1 MTANE
6 SNIVRENV
14 PIMGNSLKRNRVF
27 VGIAFLMAFLISIPF
42 FASDYW
48 MTLLVL
54 ILIYTVYASGWN
66 LFSGLTGY
74 TNFGLAWFIGVSGYV
89 SSLLIA
95 DHKFFWLFAWPIGA
109 LFVGIV
115 SIGVGYILLR
125 IKGVYFAISMVAL
138 TEGTRE
144 LIGTEYLEPITH
156 GGKGVPFVAGI
167 SLSALYWSVLLLAL
181 ITVII
186 CYKITSSKFGL
197 RLMAIRED
205 EQAAETMGIHTTR
218 DKIIAFALSAFLTGL
233 AGAIHF
239 TYQNYIDPSF
249 GFTIH
254 LTLTPIVMTLFGGVG
269 TVFGPAIGA
278 TLFTFIHEILW
289 AELTILYMAIF
300 GAILIALILFF
311 PQGLLGWMK
320 ERGILPRIRK
330 I

>member
-1 MTANE
+1 MKPLFE
-6 SNIVRENV
+6 R
-14 PIMGNSLKRNRVF
+14 K
-27 VGIAFLMAFLISIPF
+27 GILIATGLLLAFLVSIPF
-42 FASDYW
+42 FATDYW
-48 MTLLVL
+48 MTLLVV
-54 ILIYTVYASGWN
+54 ILIFSVYASGWN

-74 TNFGLAWFIGVSGYV
+74 TNLGLSWFIGVSGYV

-95 DHKFFWLFAWPIGA
+95 DYKCFYLLAWPIGA
-109 LFVGIV
+109 LFISLV

-144 LIGTEYLEPITH
+144 LFGTEYLEPITH
-156 GGKGVPFVAGI
+156 GGKGVPFVAGA
-167 SLSALYWSVLLLAL
+167 SLSELYWSALAL
-181 ITVII
+181 AFLTVLI
-186 CYKITSSKFGL
+186 CYKVTSSKFGL

-205 EQAAETMGIHTTR
+205 EQAAETLGIHTTR
-218 DKIIAFALSAFLTGL
+218 EKISAFCLSAFLTGL

-269 TVFGPAIGA
+269 TVFGPVIGA

-289 AELTILYMAIF
+289 AELTLLYMAIF
-300 GAILIALILFF
+300 GLILMVLILFF

-320 ERGILPRIRK
+320 EKGMVPRSREV
-330 I
+330 

>member
-1 MTANE
+1 MIMLSLPHMKILSLRNGMLMGMVIL
-6 SNIVRENV
+6 IV
-14 PIMGNSLKRNRVF
+14 
-27 VGIAFLMAFLISIPF
+27 FLISIPF
-42 FASDYW
+42 YATDYW
-48 MTLLVL
+48 ITLLVQ
-54 ILIYTVYASGWN
+54 ILIFTVYASGWN

-74 TNFGLAWFIGVSGYV
+74 TNFGLAWFIGVSGYA

-95 DHKFFWLFAWPIGA
+95 DYQWYWLFAWPVGA
-109 LFVGIV
+109 LFISII

-144 LIGTEYLEPITH
+144 LFGTEYLEPITH

-167 SLSALYWSVLLLAL
+167 RLPTLYWSVLLLAFL
-181 ITVII
+181 TVLI

-197 RLMAIRED
+197 RLIAIRED
-205 EQAAETMGIHTTR
+205 EQAAETLGIHTTR
-218 DKIIAFALSAFLTGL
+218 AKIIAFALSAFLTGL

-254 LTLTPIVMTLFGGVG
+254 LTLTPIVMALFGGVG

-289 AELTILYMAIF
+289 AELTLLYMAIF
-300 GAILIALILFF
+300 GGILILLILFF
-311 PQGLLGWMK
+311 PQGVLGWMK
-320 ERGILPRIRK
+320 EKGILPKIRK

>member
-1 MTANE
+1 MKNVFQIR
-6 SNIVRENV
+6 NQVCLGIV
-14 PIMGNSLKRNRVF
+14 I
-27 VGIAFLMAFLISIPF
+27 LMAFLISIPL
-42 FASDYW
+42 FATDYW
-48 MTLLVL
+48 ITLLTL
-54 ILIYTVYASGWN
+54 IFIFTVYSAGWN

-74 TNFGLAWFIGVSGYV
+74 TNFGLAWFIGLSGYV

-95 DHKFFWLFAWPIGA
+95 DHGFFWIFAWLIGA
-109 LFVGIV
+109 IFTSII

-144 LIGTEYLEPITH
+144 LFGTEYLTPITH

-167 SLSALYWSVLLLAL
+167 KLSTLYWAIFLLAFL
-181 ITVII
+181 TLAI

-197 RLMAIRED
+197 RLLAIRED
-205 EQAAETMGIHTTR
+205 EQAAETLGIHTTR
-218 DKIIAFALSAFLTGL
+218 DKIIAFIISAFLVGL

-249 GFTIH
+249 AFSIH

-269 TVFGPAIGA
+269 TVFGPFIGA
-278 TLFTFIHEILW
+278 VLFTLIHEVLW
-289 AELTILYMAIF
+289 AELTLLYMAIF
-300 GAILIALILFF
+300 GGILMILILFF

-320 ERGILPRIRK
+320 ERGIVPRIRK

>member
-1 MTANE
+1 M
-6 SNIVRENV
+6 
-14 PIMGNSLKRNRVF
+14 KNRIWF
-27 VGIAFLMAFLISIPF
+27 GIAILMIFLISVPF
-42 FASDYW
+42 VASDYW
-48 MTLLVL
+48 VTLLTL
-54 ILIYTVYASGWN
+54 ILIFTVYAAGWN

-95 DHKFFWLFAWPIGA
+95 DYGLYWLFAWPIGA
-109 LFVGIV
+109 TFTSFV

-144 LIGTEYLEPITH
+144 LFGTEYLSPMTH

-167 SLSALYWSVLLLAL
+167 SLSTLYWAILLLAV
-181 ITVII
+181 ITLVL

-197 RLMAIRED
+197 RLLAIRED
-205 EQAAETMGIHTTR
+205 EQAAETLGIHTTK
-218 DKIIAFALSAFLTGL
+218 DKIIAFVLSAFLVGL

-249 GFTIH
+249 AFSIH

-269 TVFGPAIGA
+269 TVFGPVIGA

-289 AELTILYMAIF
+289 AELTLLYMAIF
-300 GAILIALILFF
+300 GGILMTLILFF

>member
-1 MTANE
+1 M
-6 SNIVRENV
+6 R
-14 PIMGNSLKRNRVF
+14 SLLRRNRTWI
-27 VGIAFLMAFLISIPF
+27 GIAIVMAFLISVPF
-42 FASDYW
+42 FATDYW
-48 MTLLVL
+48 ITLLVL
-54 ILIYTVYASGWN
+54 VLVFAVYSSGWN
-66 LFSGLTGY
+66 VFSGLTGY
-74 TNFGLAWFIGVSGYV
+74 TNFGLAWSIGLSGYV

-95 DHKFFWLFAWPIGA
+95 DYGVFWPLAWPLGA
-109 LFVGIV
+109 LATSIV

-144 LIGTEYLEPITH
+144 LLGTEYLSPITH
-156 GGKGVPFVAGI
+156 GGEGVPFVAGI
-167 SLSALYWSVLLLAL
+167 KLPGLYWAILLVAFLTFL
-181 ITVII
+181 IA
-186 CYKITSSKFGL
+186 YKMTSSEFGL
-197 RLMAIRED
+197 RLLSIRED
-205 EQAAETMGIHTTR
+205 EQAAETLGIHTTR
-218 DKIIAFALSAFLTGL
+218 DKITAFFISAFLVGL
-233 AGAIHF
+233 AGSIHF

-249 GFTIH
+249 AFSIH

-320 ERGILPRIRK
+320 EKGILPRIRK

>member
-1 MTANE
+1 MK
-6 SNIVRENV
+6 SQVW
-14 PIMGNSLKRNRVF
+14 L
-27 VGIAFLMAFLISIPF
+27 GIAILMAFLMSVPF
-42 FASDYW
+42 FATDYW
-48 MTLLVL
+48 ITLLTL
-54 ILIYTVYASGWN
+54 ILIFTVYAAGWN

-95 DHKFFWLFAWPIGA
+95 DYNLFWLFAWPIGA
-109 LFVGIV
+109 LLTSMVC
-115 SIGVGYILLR
+115 IGVGYVLLR

-144 LIGTEYLEPITH
+144 LFGTEYLSPITH

-167 SLSALYWSVLLLAL
+167 GLSTLYWAILLVAFFSL
-181 ITVII
+181 VI
-186 CYKITSSKFGL
+186 CYKIFSSKFGL
-197 RLMAIRED
+197 RLLAIRED
-205 EQAAETMGIHTTR
+205 EQAAETLGIHTTQ
-218 DKIIAFALSAFLTGL
+218 DKMIAFILSAFLVGL

-249 GFTIH
+249 AFSIH

-269 TVFGPAIGA
+269 TVFGPVIGA

-289 AELTILYMAIF
+289 AELTLLYMAIF
-300 GAILIALILFF
+300 GCILMMLILFF

-320 ERGILPRIRK
+320 EKGILPRIRK

>member
-1 MTANE
+1 
-6 SNIVRENV
+6 
-14 PIMGNSLKRNRVF
+14 
-27 VGIAFLMAFLISIPF
+27 MAFLILFPF

-48 MTLLVL
+48 ITLLVL
-54 ILIYTVYASGWN
+54 ILIFTVYASGWN

-74 TNFGLAWFIGVSGYV
+74 TNLGLAWFIGVSGYV

-95 DHKFFWLFAWPIGA
+95 DYKLFWLFAWPIGA
-109 LFVGIV
+109 FFVSLL

-125 IKGVYFAISMVAL
+125 IRGVYFAISMVAL

-144 LIGTEYLEPITH
+144 LFGTEYLEPITH

-167 SLSALYWSVLLLAL
+167 SLPVLYWSILILAFVTVL
-181 ITVII
+181 I
-186 CYKITSSKFGL
+186 CYKVTSSKFGL
-197 RLMAIRED
+197 RLIAIRED
-205 EQAAETMGIHTTR
+205 EQAAETLGIHTTR
-218 DKIIAFALSAFLTGL
+218 EKITAFVMSAFFTGL

-249 GFTIH
+249 GFTIQ
-254 LTLTPIVMTLFGGVG
+254 LTLTPIVMALFGGVG

-289 AELTILYMAIF
+289 AELTLLYMAIF
-300 GAILIALILFF
+300 GGILIVLILFF

-320 ERGILPRIRK
+320 EKGVVPRIRK

>member
-1 MTANE
+1 MKNRIWLAVL
-6 SNIVRENV
+6 IL
-14 PIMGNSLKRNRVF
+14 MG
-27 VGIAFLMAFLISIPF
+27 FLICVPF

-48 MTLLVL
+48 ITLLVL
-54 ILIYTVYASGWN
+54 ILIFTVYASGWN

-95 DHKFFWLFAWPIGA
+95 DYNWFWLMAWSIGA
-109 LFVGIV
+109 LFVSIV

-144 LIGTEYLEPITH
+144 LFGTGYLEPITH
-156 GGKGVPFVAGI
+156 GGKGLPFVAGI
-167 SLSALYWSVLLLAL
+167 RLPTLYWSMLLLAFVTL
-181 ITVII
+181 IV

-205 EQAAETMGIHTTR
+205 EQAAETLGIHTTR
-218 DKIIAFALSAFLTGL
+218 DKITAFVLSAFIVGV
-233 AGAIHF
+233 AGAIHC
-239 TYQNYIDPSF
+239 TYQNYIDPTYAF
-249 GFTIH
+249 NIQ

-269 TVFGPAIGA
+269 TVFGPVIGA

-289 AELTILYMAIF
+289 AELTLLYMAIF
-300 GAILIALILFF
+300 GAILMGLILFF
-311 PQGLLGWMK
+311 PQGLLGWIK
-320 ERGILPRIRK
+320 EKGILPRSRK

>member
-1 MTANE
+1 MKNR
-6 SNIVRENV
+6 IGLLV
-14 PIMGNSLKRNRVF
+14 IILMG
-27 VGIAFLMAFLISIPF
+27 FLIAVPF

-48 MTLLVL
+48 ITLLVL
-54 ILIYTVYASGWN
+54 ILMFTVYASGWN

-95 DHKFFWLFAWPIGA
+95 DYQWFWLLAWPIGA
-109 LFVGIV
+109 LFVSIV

-144 LIGTEYLEPITH
+144 LFGTGYLEPITH
-156 GGKGVPFVAGI
+156 GGKGLPFVAGI
-167 SLSALYWSVLLLAL
+167 RLPTLYWSVLLLAFITL
-181 ITVII
+181 IA

-205 EQAAETMGIHTTR
+205 EQAAETLGIHTTR
-218 DKIIAFALSAFLTGL
+218 DKIAAFVLSAFIVGL
-233 AGAIHF
+233 AGAIHC
-239 TYQNYIDPSF
+239 TYQNYIDPTYAF
-249 GFTIH
+249 NIQ

-269 TVFGPAIGA
+269 TVFGPVIGA

-289 AELTILYMAIF
+289 AELTLLYMAIF
-300 GAILIALILFF
+300 GAILMGLILFF

-320 ERGILPRIRK
+320 EKEILPRSRK

>member
-1 MTANE
+1 MKRWFRGKNRIWLG
-6 SNIVRENV
+6 IV
-14 PIMGNSLKRNRVF
+14 I
-27 VGIAFLMAFLISIPF
+27 LMAFLISIPF
-42 FASDYW
+42 FVSDYW
-48 MTLLVL
+48 ITLLTL
-54 ILIYTVYASGWN
+54 ILIFTVYASGWN

-95 DHKFFWLFAWPIGA
+95 DYNFFWLLAWPIGA
-109 LFVGIV
+109 FFIGII

-144 LIGTEYLEPITH
+144 LFGTEYLTPITH

-167 SLSALYWSVLLLAL
+167 RLPTLYWAILLLAFL
-181 ITVII
+181 TLLI
-186 CYKITSSKFGL
+186 CYKIFSSKFGL
-197 RLMAIRED
+197 RLLAIRED
-205 EQAAETMGIHTTR
+205 EQAAETLGIHTTQ
-218 DKIIAFALSAFLTGL
+218 DKIIAFTLSAFLVGL

-239 TYQNYIDPSF
+239 TYQNYVDPPF
-249 GFTIH
+249 AFNIH

-269 TVFGPAIGA
+269 TVFGPVIGA

-289 AELTILYMAIF
+289 SELLLLYMSIF
-300 GAILIALILFF
+300 GGILIMLVLFF

-320 ERGILPRIRK
+320 ERGIVPRIRK

>member
-1 MTANE
+1 MINFF
-6 SNIVRENV
+6 
-14 PIMGNSLKRNRVF
+14 KKNRFLLGVL
-27 VGIAFLMAFLISIPF
+27 FLMAFLVSVPF

-48 MTLLVL
+48 VTLLVL
-54 ILIYTVYASGWN
+54 ILIFAVYASGWN

-95 DHKFFWLFAWPIGA
+95 DYHWLWLFSWPIGA
-109 LFVGIV
+109 LFVSIV

-125 IKGVYFAISMVAL
+125 IKGAYFAISMVAL

-144 LIGTEYLEPITH
+144 LFGTGYLEPITH

-167 SLSALYWSVLLLAL
+167 RLPVLYWSILLLAFLTL
-181 ITVII
+181 IV

-205 EQAAETMGIHTTR
+205 EQAAETLGIHTTR
-218 DKIIAFALSAFLTGL
+218 DKIIAFVLSAFIVGL
-233 AGAIHF
+233 AGAVHC
-239 TYQNYIDPSF
+239 TYQNYIDPTYAF
-249 GFTIH
+249 NIQ

-269 TVFGPAIGA
+269 TVFGPLIGA

-289 AELTILYMAIF
+289 AELTLLYMAIF
-300 GAILIALILFF
+300 GAILMGLILFF

-320 ERGILPRIRK
+320 EKGILPRSRK

>member
-1 MTANE
+1 M
-6 SNIVRENV
+6 
-14 PIMGNSLKRNRVF
+14 KNRIWF
-27 VGIAFLMAFLISIPF
+27 GIAILMIFLISVPF
-42 FASDYW
+42 VASDYW
-48 MTLLVL
+48 VTLLTL
-54 ILIYTVYASGWN
+54 ILIFTVYAAGWN

-95 DHKFFWLFAWPIGA
+95 DYSLYWLFAWPIGA
-109 LFVGIV
+109 IFTSFV

-144 LIGTEYLEPITH
+144 LFGTEYLSPMTH

-167 SLSALYWSVLLLAL
+167 SLSTLYWAILLLAV
-181 ITVII
+181 ITLVL

-197 RLMAIRED
+197 RLLAIRED
-205 EQAAETMGIHTTR
+205 EQAAETLGIHTTK
-218 DKIIAFALSAFLTGL
+218 DKIIAFVLSAFLVGL

-249 GFTIH
+249 AFSIH

-269 TVFGPAIGA
+269 TVFGPVIGA

-289 AELTILYMAIF
+289 AELTLLYMAIF
-300 GAILIALILFF
+300 GGILMTLILFF

>member
-1 MTANE
+1 MMNLLE
-6 SNIVRENV
+6 
-14 PIMGNSLKRNRVF
+14 KNRIWLAVF
-27 VGIAFLMAFLISIPF
+27 ILMAFLISVPF

-48 MTLLVL
+48 VALLVL
-54 ILIYTVYASGWN
+54 ILIFTVYASGWN

-95 DHKFFWLFAWPIGA
+95 DYQWVWLLAWPIGA
-109 LFVGIV
+109 LFVSGV

-125 IKGVYFAISMVAL
+125 IRGVYFAISMVAL

-144 LIGTEYLEPITH
+144 LFGTGYLEPITH
-156 GGKGVPFVAGI
+156 GGEGVPFVAGVRLPI
-167 SLSALYWSVLLLAL
+167 LYWSTLLLAFVTL
-181 ITVII
+181 IV

-205 EQAAETMGIHTTR
+205 EQAAETLGIHTTR
-218 DKIIAFALSAFLTGL
+218 DKIIAFVLSAFIVGL
-233 AGAIHF
+233 AGAIHC
-239 TYQNYIDPSF
+239 TYQNYIDPTSAF
-249 GFTIH
+249 NIQ

-269 TVFGPAIGA
+269 TVFGPVIGA

-289 AELTILYMAIF
+289 AELTLLYMAIF
-300 GAILIALILFF
+300 GAILMGLILFF

-320 ERGILPRIRK
+320 EKGILPRSRK